1 MFISMRYEHRHCL
14 DDDSVTLNRYMPV
27 LGIDIGGTQI
37 KAGLVSDEGTV
48 LRAEKVATPGT
59 LADFDLALRGVAGR
73 LLDGVASIAG
83 VGIGCK
89 GVIHPSDTTVI
100 TSPGPIRYLDGH
112 KLSSFF
118 PEGTRVVADNDARVA
133 LAGEIVWGA
142 AKGCTNALMLT
153 LGTGVGGGILA
164 DGRILRG
171 AAGIAGHLGHYT
183 VERDGQLCICGN
195 RGCVETIFSARSI
208 ESEAAA
214 VLHRAAKT
222 SMPQGATCQQVFEHA
237 KAGDPAAS
245 MIIDGGISK
254 LAGAVAGMFLMFDP
268 QVMIIGGQIAQAG
281 DQIFVPLRE
290 QVYART
296 RDFLM
301 REIPIVGSQVADS
314 TGVLG
319 AAALLL
325 HQF

>member
-1 MFISMRYEHRHCL
+1 
-14 DDDSVTLNRYMPV
+14 MPV

-48 LRAEKVATPGT
+48 LRAEKVPTPGT
-59 LADFDLALRGVAGR
+59 LEAFGAALRAVVER
-73 LLDGVASIAG
+73 LLEGVGSVAG

-89 GVIHPSDTTVI
+89 GVIHPTDTTVI
-100 TSPGPIRYLDGH
+100 TSPGPIRYLDGT

-118 PEGTRVVADNDARVA
+118 PDGTRVVADNDARVA

-142 AKGCTNALMLT
+142 AKGCTDALMLT
-153 LGTGVGGGILA
+153 LGTGVGGGILS
-164 DGRILRG
+164 DGKILRG
-171 AAGIAGHLGHYT
+171 ATGIAGHLGHYT

-222 SMPQGATCQQVFEHA
+222 SMPAGATCREVFEHA
-237 KAGDPAAS
+237 KAGDAAAQ
-245 MIIDGGISK
+245 MIIDGGVSK
-254 LAGAVAGMFLMFDP
+254 LAGAIAGMFLMFDP
-268 QVMIIGGQIAQAG
+268 QVMIIGGQVAQAG

-290 QVYART
+290 QVHART
-296 RDFLM
+296 REFLA
-301 REIPIVGSQVADS
+301 REIPIVPSQVADS

-319 AAALLL
+319 AAAVLLY
-325 HQF
+325 QF

>member
-1 MFISMRYEHRHCL
+1 MFISTRNGHVHCL
-14 DDDSVTLNRYMPV
+14 HDDSVTLNRYMPV

-37 KAGLVSDEGTV
+37 KAGLVSDEGVV
-48 LRAEKVATPGT
+48 LRAEKVATPGN
-59 LADFDLALRGVAGR
+59 LAAFDETLRGVVARLMNGVEQVAG
-73 LLDGVASIAG
+73 A
-83 VGIGCK
+83 GIGCK
-89 GVIHPSDTTVI
+89 GVIHPSNTTVV

-118 PEGTRVVADNDARVA
+118 PEGMRVVADNDARVA

-142 AKGCTNALMLT
+142 AKGCTDALMLT

-171 AAGIAGHLGHYT
+171 ATGIAGHLGHYT

-222 SMPQGATCQQVFEHA
+222 SMPQGASCRQVFEHA
-237 KAGDPAAS
+237 KAGDPAARG
-245 MIIDGGISK
+245 IIEGGIAK

-268 QVMIIGGQIAQAG
+268 QVLIIGGQIAQAG

-301 REIPIVGSQVADS
+301 REIPIVGSEVADS

>member
-48 LRAEKVATPGT
+48 LRAEKVPTPGS
-59 LADFDLALRGVAGR
+59 LADFDTALRAVAAR
-73 LLDGVASIAG
+73 LLEGVPSITG

-118 PEGTRVVADNDARVA
+118 PEGWRVVADNDARVA

-195 RGCVETIFSARSI
+195 RGCIETIFSARSI

-214 VLHRAAKT
+214 VLHRAART

-237 KAGDPAAS
+237 KAGDPAAR
-245 MIIDGGISK
+245 MIIEGGISK
-254 LAGAVAGMFLMFDP
+254 LAGAVAGLFLMFDP

-281 DQIFVPLRE
+281 EQIFVPLRQ
-290 QVYART
+290 QVYERT